1 MACLET
7 TFLIDVLRGKNNVI
21 ELKDQLDK
29 TEAKMSI
36 TAPSVM
42 ELWRGALRSGAVEKE
57 KAKINELIASL
68 VLLQLDE
75 ESAKQAG
82 EIEAQLLNKGILIG
96 TEDIMIAGIA
106 RANGEKLVT
115 RDSDFAKVSGLQL
128 IKY

>member
-1 MACLET
+1 MVCLET
-7 TFLIDVLRGKNNVI
+7 TFLIDVLRGKKEVL

-29 TEAKMSI
+29 TETKMSI
-36 TAPSVM
+36 AAPSVM
-42 ELWRGALRSGAVEKE
+42 ELWRGALRSAAVEKE

-68 VLLQLDE
+68 VMLQLDE

-82 EIEAQLLNKGILIG
+82 EIEAQLLNKGISMG

-115 RDSDFAKVSGLQL
+115 RDSDYAKISGLQL